1 MGYRARLGGTRRFR
15 PERSEGADITA
26 DRIEA
31 DGIGTGRIGQGRVG
45 THGTGIGA
53 PVAQYAPAG
62 LVERVVVTLSGV
74 RQPIVAILLAISF
87 MTVISGKPVDGFLLA
102 LVATA
107 LAWDAGLRSA
117 QERAAGL
124 PVRADGF
131 SGGTGSRDM
140 VGEVQQRSAWTLR
153 TARPPARIMALS
165 IGAASICSL
174 IFGSF
179 TRYSWPATAG
189 VVGVGASVVIVGWGG
204 PTRRRAI
211 PGKFP
216 RSAAATWGTLL
227 IAAGTWELIALLGQ
241 PNIETGSYA
250 HPTISTLTD
259 PLLASPL
266 GRAVALFGWIGLG
279 VFLVER

>member
-1 MGYRARLGGTRRFR
+1 
-15 PERSEGADITA
+15 
-26 DRIEA
+26 
-31 DGIGTGRIGQGRVG
+31 
-45 THGTGIGA
+45 
-53 PVAQYAPAG
+53 
-62 LVERVVVTLSGV
+62 VVTLSGV

-117 QERAAGL
+117 QERIARSRMSAAD
-124 PVRADGF
+124 RAFVGAGF
-131 SGGTGSRDM
+131 RDM
-140 VGEVQQRSAWTLR
+140 APEVQQRSAWTLR
-153 TARPPARIMALS
+153 TARLPARIVAIGL
-165 IGAASICSL
+165 GAAAIYSL
-174 IFGSF
+174 IVGSF
-179 TRYSWPATAG
+179 TRYSWPATLG
-189 VVGVGASVVIVGWGG
+189 VVGLGASVVVVGWGG

-216 RSAAATWGTLL
+216 RSATTTWGTLL
-227 IAAGTWELIALLGQ
+227 VAAGVWELIALLGQ

-266 GRAVALFGWIGLG
+266 GRAVALIGWIGLG
-279 VFLVER
+279 IFLVER